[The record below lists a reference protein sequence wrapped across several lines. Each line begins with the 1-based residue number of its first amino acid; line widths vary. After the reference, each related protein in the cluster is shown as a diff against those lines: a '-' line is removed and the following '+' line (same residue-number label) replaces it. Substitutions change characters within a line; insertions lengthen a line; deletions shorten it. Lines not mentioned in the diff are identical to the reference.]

1 MEQKD
6 YKYLFDINSPAD
18 LRKLPREA
26 LPQVCAELRNYLIDT
41 VTQTGGHFGAGLGVV
56 ELTVAL
62 HYVLNTP
69 DDKLVFDVGHQAY
82 PHKILTG
89 RRDLMKTIRKKG
101 GLSGFPNRKESEY
114 DAFGTGHAS
123 TSISAALGIATA
135 RDINKDNYRVAAV
148 IGDGSMTGGM
158 AYEAM
163 NNCGYQKRKVLIIL
177 NDNNFSIDKNISA
190 ISNYFTKVF
199 SSNTAMTVR
208 ENLWNAMGKLASG
221 DRLRKYA
228 SRLEDSLKAIVT
240 PGVLFETLGFNY
252 FGPINGNNI
261 HKLVDMLGKIKDLNG
276 PVFLHIMTE
285 KGKGYLPA
293 EKDKQKLHAIGM
305 PQSISEK
312 ALPDM
317 VDLKSFSSIFGEA
330 LTEICEQN
338 DKVAAVTA
346 AMADGTGLNILQ
358 KKYPEKVIDV
368 GIAEGHAVTY
378 AAGMATQD
386 VIPVVAIYSTFLQRA
401 YDSLIHDIA
410 LQDLHVVF
418 ALDRAGLVGE
428 DGPTHHGTFDMAYL
442 RSIPNMI
449 VMAPRNGVQLR
460 NMLYSAINEYC
471 TGPSAIRFPRGKTHS
486 VVSQGFKAIPLGKSE
501 LIIKG
506 RDTVLIAVGS
516 MVYTAKK
523 AAKLLKDDDI
533 ELEVIDARF
542 VKPLDKQ
549 MLDNVFARF
558 GDVFTLEEG
567 QAQGG
572 FGSAV
577 AEYAGEKKFKGNIN
591 ILGLPDKFVEHG
603 TQKELLA
610 DCGLDS
616 ASVAARIKNV
626 VQIAIGHNTNG

>member
-6 YKYLFDINSPAD
+6 YKYLFDINSPED
-18 LRKLPREA
+18 LRKLPRTA
-26 LPQVCAELRNYLIDT
+26 LPKVCEELRNYLIDT

-69 DDKLVFDVGHQAY
+69 TDKLVFDVGHQAY

-101 GLSGFPNRKESEY
+101 GLSGFPNRMESEY

-135 RDINKDNYRVAAV
+135 RDINKDNYRVAAI

-163 NNCGYQKRKVLIIL
+163 NNCGFQKRKVLIIL
-177 NDNNFSIDKNISA
+177 NDNFFSIDKNISA
-190 ISNYFTKVF
+190 FSNYFNKIFT
-199 SSNTAMTVR
+199 SSTALSVR
-208 ENLWNAMGKLASG
+208 ENLWNVMGKMSSG
-221 DRLRKYA
+221 DRLRKFA
-228 SRLEDSLKAIVT
+228 SRLEDSIKAIIT

-261 HKLVDMLGKIKDLNG
+261 LKLVDILSKIKDLNG

-305 PQSISEK
+305 PPSLTEK
-312 ALPDM
+312 ALPYQGEFTP
-317 VDLKSFSSIFGEA
+317 FSCVFGEA

-338 DKVAAVTA
+338 SKVVAITA

-358 KKYPEKVIDV
+358 NKYPEKVIDV

-378 AAGMATQD
+378 AGGMATQGI
-386 VIPVVAIYSTFLQRA
+386 IPVVAIYSTFLQRA

-410 LQDLHVVF
+410 LQNLHVVF

-428 DGPTHHGTFDMAYL
+428 DGPTHHGTLDMVYL

-449 VMAPRNGVQLR
+449 VMAPRNGHQLR
-460 NMLYSAINEYC
+460 NMLYSAVNKYTE
-471 TGPSAIRFPRGKTHS
+471 GPSAIRFPRGKTKATITE
-486 VVSQGFKAIPLGKSE
+486 GFIEIPCGKSE
-501 LIIKG
+501 LLLKG
-506 RDTVLIAVGS
+506 RDAVVIAIGS
-516 MVYTAKK
+516 MVYTAKN
-523 AAKLLKDDDI
+523 AAKLLKEDDI
-533 ELEVIDARF
+533 EIEVIDARF
-542 VKPLDKQ
+542 VKPLDKE
-549 MLDNVFARF
+549 MLNNVFARF
-558 GDVFTLEEG
+558 ADIFTLEEG

-577 AEYAGEKKFKGNIN
+577 AEYAAEMKYKGNIN
-591 ILGLPDKFVEHG
+591 IMGLPDKFIEHG
-603 TQKELLA
+603 TQKELIA
-610 DCGLDS
+610 DCGLDPQ
-616 ASVAARIKNV
+616 SVAERIKSV
-626 VQIAIGHNTNG
+626 VQIAYGNNTNG

>member
-305 PQSISEK
+305 PQTLSEK
-312 ALPDM
+312 ALPEM
-317 VDLKSFSSIFGEA
+317 VDLKSFSSVFGEA
-330 LTEICEQN
+330 LTEICEHN
-338 DKVAAVTA
+338 DKVVAVTA

-378 AAGMATQD
+378 AGGIATQGI
-386 VIPVVAIYSTFLQRA
+386 IPVAAIYSTFLQRA
-401 YDSLIHDIA
+401 YDSIIHDIA

-460 NMLYSAINEYC
+460 NMLYSAINAYC
-471 TGPSAIRFPRGKTHS
+471 SGPSAIRFPRGKTHS
-486 VVSQGFKAIPLGKSE
+486 VLTQGFKAIPLGKSE

-523 AAKLLKDDDI
+523 AAKLLKGDDI

-549 MLDNVFARF
+549 MLDNVFAQY

-577 AEYAGEKKFKGNIN
+577 SEYASEMKYKGNVN
-591 ILGLPDKFVEHG
+591 IMGLPDKFVEHG
-603 TQKELLA
+603 TQKELLV

>member
-6 YKYLFDINSPAD
+6 YKYLFDINSPDD

-26 LPQVCAELRNYLIDT
+26 LPQICAELRNYLIDT

-114 DAFGTGHAS
+114 DVFGTGHAS

-135 RDINKDNYRVAAV
+135 RDINNEHYSVAAV

-252 FGPINGNNI
+252 FGPVNGNNI
-261 HKLVDMLGKIKDLNG
+261 YKLVDMLRKIKDLNG

-293 EKDKQKLHAIGM
+293 EKDKQKLHAIGV
-305 PQSISEK
+305 PQSITEN
-312 ALPDM
+312 AI
-317 VDLKSFSSIFGEA
+317 VDPVELKSFSSIFGEA
-330 LTEICEQN
+330 ITEICEQN
-338 DKVAAVTA
+338 DKVVAVTA

-358 KKYPEKVIDV
+358 KKYPDKVIDV

-378 AAGMATQD
+378 AGGMATQGI
-386 VIPVVAIYSTFLQRA
+386 IPVVAIYSTFLQRA

-428 DGPTHHGTFDMAYL
+428 DGPTHHGTFDLAYL

-449 VMAPRNGVQLR
+449 VMAPRNGQQLR
-460 NMLYSAINEYC
+460 NMLYSAVNIYKE
-471 TGPSAIRFPRGKTHS
+471 GPSAIRFPRGKIHS
-486 VVSQGFKAIPLGKSE
+486 VITQGFKEISLGKSE
-501 LIIKG
+501 LVMKG
-506 RDTVLIAVGS
+506 RDAVIIAVGL
-516 MVYTAKK
+516 MVYSAKK
-523 AAKLLKDDDI
+523 ASKLLKEDGI

-542 VKPLDKQ
+542 IKPLDKV

-558 GDVFTLEEG
+558 ANVFTLEEG

-577 AEYAGEKKFKGNIN
+577 AEYASEMKYKGNIN
-591 ILGLPDKFVEHG
+591 IIGLPDKFVPHG

-610 DCGLDS
+610 DCGLNS
-616 ASVAARIKNV
+616 QSIVAKIKSV